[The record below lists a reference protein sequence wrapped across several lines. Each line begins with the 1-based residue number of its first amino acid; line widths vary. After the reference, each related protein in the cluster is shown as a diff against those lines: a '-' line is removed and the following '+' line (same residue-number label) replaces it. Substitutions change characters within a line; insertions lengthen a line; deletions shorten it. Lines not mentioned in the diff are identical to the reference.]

1 MQRELKFRAWD
12 ILQSRFLYPYPNG
25 FDILGET
32 TCFDLIG
39 SQIKEFTPEKTTLER
54 LNDVEITQFTGLKD
68 KNGKDIYEGDVL
80 KFKRNSISKRS
91 DIRVVKFNRGC
102 FLLCRKN
109 NYMTMQMLHSDLMEI
124 IGNIYENP
132 KLVIGLV

>member
-1 MQRELKFRAWD
+1 MNREIKFRAWD
-12 ILQSRFLYPYPNG
+12 NLQNKFLFPYPDG

-39 SQIKEFTPEKTTLER
+39 QQLKAFTPNKTTLER

-68 KNGKDIYEGDVL
+68 KNGKEIYEGDIVVYGNDEPQEVV
-80 KFKRNSISKRS
+80 FKNQQFCISFE
-91 DIRVVKFNRGC
+91 DYGEVTLRVFDDQNKWRV
-102 FLLCRKN
+102 
-109 NYMTMQMLHSDLMEI
+109 

-132 KLVIGLV
+132 ERYKNV